1 MLPPAVRRALANV
14 LALAGAFALV
24 GVAVALLG
32 AGGRGRPWGAAAA
45 LLGVTAA
52 IWWLAFRLNRPP
64 RSRGAATGRVV
75 LYEAPMPG
83 VTLSGTPALTVRGA
97 RDAVERFIPLEE
109 FEALFGGWALW
120 AAPAR
125 PTDEMPGEA
134 LGVWRRRTCKR
145 FRRVLR
151 ERGATV
157 VVRREPGPA
166 QRPRQFV
173 TRPRP
178 GR

>member
-1 MLPPAVRRALANV
+1 MLPPALRRALANV

-24 GVAVALLG
+24 GCAVALLD
-32 AGGRGRPWGAAAA
+32 RVWGTAAV
-45 LLGVTAA
+45 LLAVTAA
-52 IWWLAFRLNRPP
+52 SWWAAFRLNRPP
-64 RSRGAATGRVV
+64 RSLGAATGRVV

-97 RDAVERFIPLEE
+97 RDAVERFIPLKE
-109 FEALFGGWALW
+109 FETLFGGWMLW
-120 AAPAR
+120 GAPSR
-125 PTDEMPGEA
+125 PTPEMPGEA

-145 FRRVLR
+145 FRRLLR

-166 QRPRQFV
+166 QRPLQLF
-173 TRPRP
+173 TRPRAA
-178 GR
+178 R